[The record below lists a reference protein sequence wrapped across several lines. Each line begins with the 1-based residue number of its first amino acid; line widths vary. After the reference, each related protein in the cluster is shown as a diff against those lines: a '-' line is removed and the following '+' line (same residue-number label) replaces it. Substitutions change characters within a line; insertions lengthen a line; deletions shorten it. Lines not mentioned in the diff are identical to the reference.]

1 MGKSQYLNASLFI
14 VMAMSVISSQTFFTV
29 NAQSQCVS
37 ICTNNATQYI
47 RQQLDLCAEDVTNP
61 QFCPRTDCCYAVGN
75 LRHTNNACIC
85 RAAQQYF
92 SPDVQKE
99 YNRIIYGCSGS
110 ERNITCL
117 L

>member
-1 MGKSQYLNASLFI
+1 MGKFNFLNASLFI
-14 VMAMSVISSQTFFTV
+14 VMAMLVMSSETFFTV

-47 RQQLDLCAEDVTNP
+47 KQQLEHCTEDVRRP
-61 QFCPRTDCCYAVGN
+61 QFCPMTDCCYAVGN

-85 RAAQQYF
+85 RAARQYF
-92 SPDVQKE
+92 SPAEQKE

-110 ERNITCL
+110 ERNKS
-117 L
+117 